1 MWQLIARFLARPAVA
16 DWIIRRAHRAPYD
29 HLAVLDGKV
38 LRLPHVTGDAW
49 IRYPMPGA
57 YWYMRR
63 FWLLRLGPLQMRV
76 HHICAEDPGRDLH
89 SHPWPFRTFILRGA
103 YVERRSLT
111 LHDVHYRGAGD
122 TMAMGR
128 GEFHRIAQVADG
140 GAWTLFVTFGPRRGW
155 GFKVGD
161 AVVPHEEY

>member
-1 MWQLIARFLARPAVA
+1 MWQLIARFLARSAVA
-16 DWIIRRAHRAPYD
+16 DWIIRRAMRTPYD
-29 HLAVLDGKV
+29 HLVIAQ
-38 LRLPHVTGDAW
+38 TGRIHRVPDCP
-49 IRYPMPGA
+49 ITFIPGGPRA

-63 FWLLRLGPLQMRV
+63 YWFARLGPLQMRV
-76 HHICAEDPGRDLH
+76 HHICAEDPGRDVH
-89 SHPWPFRTFILRGA
+89 DHPWPFRTFILRGS
-103 YVERRSLT
+103 YVEQRGG
-111 LHDVHYRGAGD
+111 VHYRGAGD
-122 TMAMGR
+122 TMVMGR